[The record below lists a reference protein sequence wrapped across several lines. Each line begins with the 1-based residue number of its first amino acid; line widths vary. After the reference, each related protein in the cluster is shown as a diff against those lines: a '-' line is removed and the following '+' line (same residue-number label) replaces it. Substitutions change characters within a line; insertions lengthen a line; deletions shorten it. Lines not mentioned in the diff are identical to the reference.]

1 MGLNSIPKDYVKG
14 RDPKNGK
21 MSQHYQFETN
31 LSLTGANADYRTPI
45 KPSEQE
51 DLLYK
56 VYQGVKG
63 VKVRIKGYLF

>member
-1 MGLNSIPKDYVKG
+1 MVKCLNTISLKLI
-14 RDPKNGK
+14 
-21 MSQHYQFETN
+21 

-56 VYQGVKG
+56 VYQAEQKEE
-63 VKVRIKGYLF
+63 K